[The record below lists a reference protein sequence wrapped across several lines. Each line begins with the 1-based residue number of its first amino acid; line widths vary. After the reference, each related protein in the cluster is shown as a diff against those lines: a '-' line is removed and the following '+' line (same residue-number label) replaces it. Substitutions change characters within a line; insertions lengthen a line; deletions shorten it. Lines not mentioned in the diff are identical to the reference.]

1 MAAAIDID
9 QKLADDYEISTLFSQ
24 LHTPVNDYDT
34 VYCQQDRPAN
44 EGKQP
49 ATARRRRKKKKEK
62 EGMTKKKRKLS
73 DEQARLL
80 ELNFEN
86 EHKLESERKDRLAA
100 ELDLDP
106 RQVAVWF
113 QNRRASWKNKKL
125 QHDYSILK
133 SSHDH
138 VLLEKCRLQA
148 EVVFNLNEQLS
159 EAEKE
164 IQRLLDSPSCSRTME
179 AIIDGPKS
187 SFGGVFDEVYED
199 LVYYNMTQPAY
210 VVNGVEWVYI

>member
-1 MAAAIDID
+1 MATAIDID
-9 QKLADDYEISTLFSQ
+9 ELADDYEMSTLFSQ
-24 LHTPVNDYDT
+24 LHTLVNNDT
-34 VYCQQDRPAN
+34 VYSQQDRPAN
-44 EGKQP
+44 VGKQP
-49 ATARRRRKKKKEK
+49 ATAMRRRKKKKEK
-62 EGMTKKKRKLS
+62 EGMTKKKKRKLS

-125 QHDYSILK
+125 QHDCSILK

-148 EVVFNLNEQLS
+148 EVFKLNEQLS

>member
-1 MAAAIDID
+1 
-9 QKLADDYEISTLFSQ
+9 
-24 LHTPVNDYDT
+24 
-34 VYCQQDRPAN
+34 
-44 EGKQP
+44 
-49 ATARRRRKKKKEK
+49 
-62 EGMTKKKRKLS
+62 MTKKKRKLS

-148 EVVFNLNEQLS
+148 EVCSNFSLGPFHCLGRAFLPRWAYWAFVFYGLRFS
-159 EAEKE
+159 
-164 IQRLLDSPSCSRTME
+164 I
-179 AIIDGPKS
+179 
-187 SFGGVFDEVYED
+187 
-199 LVYYNMTQPAY
+199 
-210 VVNGVEWVYI
+210 